1 MDKFG
6 YKEGEVIQHS
16 MMSKTIERSQKKVEQ
31 NNFGMRKRLLEY
43 DDVMNKQRTVV
54 YKRRKNAL
62 LGDRL
67 ALDIQNMLSDWCD
80 DKIHVAKQADDYEA
94 LSLEMALSF
103 ALELPFDENEFK
115 SGKTEELGD
124 NLYHYLIESYQN
136 RQKQVR
142 EIALPVLKKIQTT
155 EGDKVEFV
163 MIPFSDGIKN
173 FGIPINLKKCIQTEG
188 EALTVEYEKNVCLE
202 TLDDEWKDHLR
213 ELDDL
218 KQSANN
224 ATFEQKDPLLIYK
237 IESVKLFQSM
247 IGRMNDKILSML
259 FKAQIA
265 AEDNKGVQKAKEPA
279 KTDLSKMKLS
289 SSDNSMPNP
298 LEGMMGN
305 ADAEDRGGMSR
316 AERRKIER
324 DSQKKR

>member
-1 MDKFG
+1 M
-6 YKEGEVIQHS
+6 
-16 MMSKTIERSQKKVEQ
+16 
-31 NNFGMRKRLLEY
+31 
-43 DDVMNKQRTVV
+43 
-54 YKRRKNAL
+54 
-62 LGDRL
+62 
-67 ALDIQNMLSDWCD
+67 
-80 DKIHVAKQADDYEA
+80 
-94 LSLEMALSF
+94 
-103 ALELPFDENEFK
+103 
-115 SGKTEELGD
+115 
-124 NLYHYLIESYQN
+124 
-136 RQKQVR
+136 
-142 EIALPVLKKIQTT
+142 
-155 EGDKVEFV
+155 
-163 MIPFSDGIKN
+163 
-173 FGIPINLKKCIQTEG
+173 
-188 EALTVEYEKNVCLE
+188 E